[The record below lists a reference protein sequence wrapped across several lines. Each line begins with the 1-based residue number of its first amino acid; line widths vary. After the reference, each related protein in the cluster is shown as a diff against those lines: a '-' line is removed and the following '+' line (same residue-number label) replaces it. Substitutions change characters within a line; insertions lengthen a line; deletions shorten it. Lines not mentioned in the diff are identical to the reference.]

1 MPYLVRGKCVYKKK
15 PNGGQGELV
24 GCTKGDVKDYLAALH
39 IHAVSG
45 ERFKRLFKQKNLRGY
60 NGSNK

>member
-45 ERFKRLFKQKNLRGY
+45 ERFKRLFKQKI
-60 NGSNK
+60 